1 MKVPNFIFTRIHFIL
16 IDSGQL
22 GAELAEDRL
31 LRGHDVSVKDGQ
43 WIIRND
49 PVFRV
54 VEHSRKLDDFRTRIL
69 DSFVRPA
76 CRFEVDD
83 DVEREWTAK
92 IVLSKKLQLFKL
104 NMLTIKVSIVKF
116 QEE

>member
-1 MKVPNFIFTRIHFIL
+1 MKDSNFIFTRIHFIL

-31 LRGHDVSVKDGQ
+31 LRRHDVSVKDGQ
-43 WIIRND
+43 RIIRND

-92 IVLSKKLQLFKL
+92 IVLNKKLQLI
-104 NMLTIKVSIVKF
+104 T
-116 QEE
+116 